1 MRGPW
6 VEEEAAVL
14 LLLLQQELPWLP
26 LEVQDG
32 EEEDQTRILKDG
44 EEERDE
50 QIAA

>member
-6 VEEEAAVL
+6 VEEEEAAV
-14 LLLLQQELPWLP
+14 LLQQELPWLP